1 MVILTTLDHFSTL
14 HSSRHQHRPSGKGRI
29 GKGGSTG
36 RGRSGDSRRTP
47 PPASTATLRCAPCIK
62 NLAGRATLQ
71 ERHATHVLQHL
82 HFCQHYQSCD
92 SGCSASTNTWHAA
105 SNKLHGKNICSFHDK
120 VKGAA
125 TDSTVSLQTC
135 EVKPMTTPAP
145 TPNAAQAEATS
156 TGGHLYLRSAA
167 GLQPE
172 EAQPAADPEH
182 TTNATDRYNTLPLLR
197 ALIALLHAL
206 LSHSACT
213 ATARQAAAQ

>member
-1 MVILTTLDHFSTL
+1 MCCSICIPVNTTKAAV
-14 HSSRHQHRPSGKGRI
+14 QAAVQAQ
-29 GKGGSTG
+29 
-36 RGRSGDSRRTP
+36 TP
-47 PPASTATLRCAPCIK
+47 GMLLATNC
-62 NLAGRATLQ
+62 T
-71 ERHATHVLQHL
+71 E
-82 HFCQHYQSCD
+82 
-92 SGCSASTNTWHAA
+92 
-105 SNKLHGKNICSFHDK
+105 KNICSFHDK